1 MVPIPEIQHTAW
13 HSHRR
18 AIVFSAIGLVS
29 AIIASSFD
37 ELGVLHADDLTHY
50 LFARESWRWPTYLLN
65 DWGRPGFTVPYA
77 LPAAFGWGPCR
88 VFSAIL
94 SALAAWFAYLI
105 ATELKLRSPWAV
117 IPLCF
122 LQPLFFKLAQTT
134 LTETPLALY
143 LTLAIYL
150 ALRHRWTASSAII
163 SLAFITRHEA
173 IIFLPVWLYYARRE
187 KVPLLHLWPIVWA
200 PIIINALAPLFGVG
214 TILSRLLNPASTGQ
228 YGRGGWL
235 TYFSRSLEAF
245 GPGIAA
251 LAMMGFAVFVIER
264 KRKLV
269 GHMLPVACALTY
281 FATQAVIRALGL
293 YDSGGYA
300 RFLVPIGP
308 LVSIAALA
316 GWHELHHQ
324 DSAKRRRAIF
334 LAMASIV
341 LLWLAMER
349 QLVLFAMRQDDAAE
363 LPELHQAKIAMRIAT
378 AAIVAIGIIAVGNR
392 PMRGFRVFVSAFVV
406 LIGLGTWALSG
417 RLYSPP
423 ETQLIGAMNQW
434 RFTHGHSLAPIIS
447 ASVWIDCMTVTNVPP
462 DRPPVRVQLERAPI
476 GTCFAWDKQFAPSAD
491 HGISLAEIRESPS
504 FKQIY
509 ESPPRPGETEPFL
522 RLFKKTAPWPAKT
535 SP

>member
-1 MVPIPEIQHTAW
+1 MVPTPDFHHTVW

-18 AIVFSAIGLVS
+18 AIVFSAIGLVA
-29 AIIASSFD
+29 AIVASSFD
-37 ELGVLHADDLTHY
+37 VLGVLHADDLTHY

-65 DWGRPGFTVPYA
+65 DWGRPGFTIPYA
-77 LPAAFGWGPCR
+77 LPAAFGWEPCR
-88 VFSAIL
+88 MLSAIL
-94 SALAAWFAYLI
+94 STLAAWLGYLI
-105 ATELKLRSPWAV
+105 AAELRLRAPWAV

-134 LTETPLALY
+134 LTETPLAFY
-143 LTLAIYL
+143 LTLAVYL
-150 ALRHRWTASSAII
+150 ALRRRWTASSVII
-163 SLAFITRHEA
+163 SLAFVTRHEA
-173 IIFLPVWLYYARRE
+173 IIFLPIWLYYARRE
-187 KVPLLHLWPIVWA
+187 KIPLVRLWPILWA
-200 PIIINALAPLFGVG
+200 PIAINALASHFGVS

-245 GPGIAA
+245 GPGIAV
-251 LAMMGFAVFVIER
+251 LAVVGFAVFVMER
-264 KRKLV
+264 KRRPVVHL
-269 GHMLPVACALTY
+269 LPVACALAY
-281 FATQAVIRALGL
+281 FATQTVIRALGL

-308 LVSIAALA
+308 LVAMAALA
-316 GWHELHHQ
+316 GWHELHHE
-324 DSAKRRRAIF
+324 SPLNRRRAI
-334 LAMASIV
+334 AYSIAAIAV
-341 LLWLAMER
+341 LWIAMER
-349 QLVLFAMRQDDAAE
+349 QLMLFAMHRDDAAE

-378 AAIVAIGIIAVGNR
+378 GVIVVIGMWTLVDRRMRLSRLLVTSFVALIA
-392 PMRGFRVFVSAFVV
+392 
-406 LIGLGTWALSG
+406 LGTWALSG

-423 ETQLIGAMNQW
+423 ETQLIRAMNEW

-491 HGISLAEIRESPS
+491 HGISLAELRDSGC

-509 ESPPRPGETEPFL
+509 ESPPRPGDAEPFL
-522 RLFKKTAPWPAKT
+522 RLFKKMAPWPAKT
-535 SP
+535 HR